1 MGMELKN
8 VKKIPK
14 TENKYI
20 KNSLNVG
27 IEWNSLSFIPTYSEV
42 RDEVRIVCFKK

>member
-14 TENKYI
+14 TETKYI

-27 IEWNSLSFIPTYSEV
+27 IEMKISLFYTHI
-42 RDEVRIVCFKK
+42 